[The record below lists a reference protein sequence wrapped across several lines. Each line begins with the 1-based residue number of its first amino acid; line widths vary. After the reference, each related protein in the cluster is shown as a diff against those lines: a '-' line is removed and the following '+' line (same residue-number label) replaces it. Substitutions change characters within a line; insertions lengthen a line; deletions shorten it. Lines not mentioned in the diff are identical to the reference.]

1 MATHSTTDTICA
13 LSTPPGISAIAL
25 LRLSGSDSIS
35 ICEKVFKAADPA
47 CKLSDQ
53 EANTVHFGS
62 IEDKGEFIDE
72 VLVTIFKSPRSYTG
86 EDTVEI
92 SCHGSVY
99 IQDQLLQVLIKV
111 GARMARPGEF
121 TERAFLNGK
130 MDLSRAE
137 AVADLIA
144 SHSKASHQVAVNQI
158 RGGFAKDIQ
167 ELREQLVNFASLVE
181 LELDFSEEDVE
192 FADRTALNN
201 LLEDVSSRL
210 EKLSSSFSLGNA
222 IKHGIPIAIAGAP
235 NVGKSTLLNALVNE
249 ERSIVSDIPGT
260 TRDFIEDNLNI
271 DGILFRF
278 IDTAGIRDAK
288 DSIEGMGISRTYEK
302 MSQAQVILYL
312 FDGNEAD
319 PTTLATSLEALN
331 QNGAQVIPV
340 INKIDLGQEQA
351 LKEKFKAVENATFIS
366 AKEKTHIEALKTM
379 LVHLAGVQELDR
391 NETIVTNLRHYE
403 ALSKALKSVQAVKQ
417 GINNDIGTDL
427 LAQDIR
433 QALHYLGEIT
443 GEVTTDE
450 LLGNIF
456 SRFCIGK

>member
-1 MATHSTTDTICA
+1 MTSHLHTDTICA
-13 LSTPPGISAIAL
+13 ISTPSGVSAIAL
-25 LRLSGSDSIS
+25 LRLSGSDAIS
-35 ICEKVFKAADPA
+35 ICEKIFSPADSN
-47 CKLSDQ
+47 CKLLNQ
-53 EANTVHFGS
+53 AANTVHFGS
-62 IEDKGEFIDE
+62 IEDCGELIDE
-72 VLVTIFKSPRSYTG
+72 VLVTIFKNPRSYTG

-99 IQDQLLQVLIKV
+99 IQNKVLQILINS
-111 GARMARPGEF
+111 GARIARPGEF

-137 AVADLIA
+137 AVADLIV
-144 SHSKASHQVAVNQI
+144 SHSRASHQIAVRQLK
-158 RGGFAKDIQ
+158 GGFAKDIQ
-167 ELREQLVNFASLVE
+167 KLREQLVNFASLIE

-192 FADRTALNN
+192 FADRKELNK
-201 LLEDVSSRL
+201 LLKDVSNRL

-222 IKHGIPIAIAGAP
+222 IKNGIPIAISGAP

-260 TRDFIEDNLNI
+260 TRDYIEDNLNI
-271 DGILFRF
+271 EGILFRL

-288 DSIEGMGISRTYEK
+288 DQIEEMGISRTYEK
-302 MSQAQVILYL
+302 MSQAQIILYL
-312 FDGNEAD
+312 FDGNEAN
-319 PTTLATSLEALN
+319 PEIITNTLKALKK
-331 QNGAQVIPV
+331 NGAQVIPI
-340 INKIDLGQEQA
+340 INKIDLGKEQI
-351 LKEKFKAVENATFIS
+351 LKEKFKVIDNATFIS

-379 LVHLAGVQELDR
+379 LVHLAGAQDLDR

-403 ALSKALKSVQAVKQ
+403 ALSKALESVQAVEQ
-417 GINNDIGTDL
+417 GIVDDIGTDL